1 MKLLRNQKES
11 VRHIFDSYC
20 KKILRQE
27 NAGMKR
33 SEVRRRAREY
43 SLSELPPELFEKL
56 RYEDVHPM
64 VFEVCGYRIPVNDD
78 RLAAALAALLRE
90 KRDVFLLSYFM
101 DMTERLGNCW
111 IWRVGPYSIDGQIP
125 LLNSENEWRM
135 AMTNLLHTKC
145 VRNKT
150 LLPFSVIHAASQGD
164 EAAIC
169 CILKHYEGYIRRLAT
184 RCFYDAAGNLYYFV
198 DEAVRGQLEIKLI
211 ESILKFDIIRIA

>member
-78 RLAAALAALLRE
+78 RLAAALAG
-90 KRDVFLLSYFM
+90 V
-101 DMTERLGNCW
+101 
-111 IWRVGPYSIDGQIP
+111 
-125 LLNSENEWRM
+125 
-135 AMTNLLHTKC
+135 
-145 VRNKT
+145 
-150 LLPFSVIHAASQGD
+150 SQSL
-164 EAAIC
+164 C
-169 CILKHYEGYIRRLAT
+169 KPP
-184 RCFYDAAGNLYYFV
+184 N
-198 DEAVRGQLEIKLI
+198 
-211 ESILKFDIIRIA
+211 

>member
-1 MKLLRNQKES
+1 
-11 VRHIFDSYC
+11 
-20 KKILRQE
+20 
-27 NAGMKR
+27 
-33 SEVRRRAREY
+33 
-43 SLSELPPELFEKL
+43 
-56 RYEDVHPM
+56 
-64 VFEVCGYRIPVNDD
+64 
-78 RLAAALAALLRE
+78 
-90 KRDVFLLSYFM
+90 
-101 DMTERLGNCW
+101 
-111 IWRVGPYSIDGQIP
+111 
-125 LLNSENEWRM
+125 M